1 MSKTNVYVLKLEGGR
16 YYVGK
21 SNDLYKRYEQ
31 HLSGTASSWT
41 NKYEPVT
48 IEKIIENVSPFEE
61 DKVTKEY
68 MSKYGIDKVRGGSY
82 AQVVLDKGQIEALT
96 RELRGAK
103 DQCRRCGRAGHFIKD
118 CYAKSDA
125 SGCLLEGDEEEEEE
139 DEEVDSEEEDDS
151 EDEEDYDEDD

>member
-21 SNDLYKRYEQ
+21 SDNVIKRYQ
-31 HLSGTASSWT
+31 DHLNGAGSAWT
-41 NKYEPVT
+41 RKYRPLSLEET
-48 IEKIIENVSPFEE
+48 KRDVSPFEE

-82 AQVVLDKGQIEALT
+82 TQIVLDEGQTETLT
-96 RELRGAK
+96 QELRGAK

-125 SGCLLEGDEEEEEE
+125 SGYLLEGGEEEEEEEE
-139 DEEVDSEEEDDS
+139 DSEE
-151 EDEEDYDEDD
+151 EEDYDEDD